1 LSFGSFESGA
11 FSGLL
16 PQKSTDNNSSEFPV
30 AEESE
35 AVDHTDTRLSGFLF
49 LNLFPGPVTR
59 DMTRMMSIPHRDQ
72 DFYEIDAV
80 NPSANENLEDI
91 MGANT
96 GNLDVPAVP
105 QTDDALR
112 QEILD
117 DPSGVQYNLP
127 SVSSHTYSNPAQPN
141 VMEAMQGSNQA
152 HTLQHLSSLLVQLL
166 PFLTFLVK
174 LHFIYASV
182 CLLHPEQLHLATQDF
197 SWKL

>member
-16 PQKSTDNNSSEFPV
+16 PQKSADNNSEFPAV
-30 AEESE
+30 EESE

-49 LNLFPGPVTR
+49 LYYFTGPVTR
-59 DMTRMMSIPHRDQ
+59 DMTGMNFIPCRDQ

-91 MGANT
+91 MGTNA
-96 GNLDVPAVP
+96 GNLDVPSVP
-105 QTDDALR
+105 QTDVLR

-127 SVSSHTYSNPAQPN
+127 SVSSHHTYSNPAQPN
-141 VMEAMQGSNQA
+141 SMEAMQGSNQA
-152 HTLQHLSSLLVQLL
+152 QTLQHLSSLLVQCPLFL
-166 PFLTFLVK
+166 SFYYNYPF
-174 LHFIYASV
+174 S
-182 CLLHPEQLHLATQDF
+182 CMHLSAYCIHNDF
-197 SWKL
+197 T